1 MTNSNDFRRYSY
13 QNDTSYLINS
23 FDVSKSSAA
32 PKRKQT
38 PQTDTDKNFKLHENK
53 TVKSAAEIE
62 WEERKSF
69 KSAVKIILISV
80 FTIALIGLT
89 VYSFALKNELTRE
102 VSSLQTQISYAQ
114 SENISL
120 MSRLD
125 SMVSIGTID
134 EYAVD
139 NLKMNKM
146 KSSQIQYIDVEKYK
160 QDRMNSIQETDE
172 VPDTDTS
179 GNN

>member
-13 QNDTSYLINS
+13 KQDTSYLIKN
-23 FDVSKSSAA
+23 FDVSRSSAA
-32 PKRKQT
+32 PKRKENLE
-38 PQTDTDKNFKLHENK
+38 TDNEKTLKLHENK
-53 TVKSAAEIE
+53 IIKSAAQIE
-62 WEERKSF
+62 KEEKITSRK
-69 KSAVKIILISV
+69 AVKLMMIALFAV
-80 FTIALIGLT
+80 ALIGLT
-89 VYSFALKNELTRE
+89 VYSFALKNQLTRE
-102 VSSLQTQISYAQ
+102 VAAVQTQISYAQ

-139 NLKMNKM
+139 NLHMNKM

-160 QDRMNSIQETDE
+160 QDRMNSIQNSDET
-172 VPDTDTS
+172 PDSDTT